1 MKGNK
6 KGFCRC
12 INSIR
17 KKKEKVGPLLDRAGD
32 LLCNNEEKAE
42 VFSAFLPQSLLT
54 NSVFS
59 LTSH

>member
-32 LLCNNEEKAE
+32 LLSNNKEKLKYS
-42 VFSAFLPQSLLT
+42 VHSSL
-54 NSVFS
+54 S
-59 LTSH
+59 LY